1 MMEVSMR
8 ARLCVFALVLA
19 LGFGSNAFADP
30 ISYFASLSGA
40 NEAPPN
46 ASPGTGWALVTI
58 DTVAHTLAVQ
68 ATFSDLIGL
77 TTAAHIHC
85 CTDTPGAGTAGVA
98 TQTPSFIGFPLGVT
112 AGVFANVYDTLD
124 AATYRAG
131 FITANGGTAA
141 GAEAALAL
149 GFAEGK
155 AYFNI
160 HTTAHAGGE
169 IRGFLQAVPEP
180 ASILLLGVGLVG
192 VVNIARKRIR
202 A

>member
-1 MMEVSMR
+1 MK

-19 LGFGSNAFADP
+19 FGFGSNAFAAP
-30 ISYFASLSGA
+30 ISYFALLSGP

-46 ASPGTGWALVTI
+46 ASPGIGWALVTI
-58 DTVAHTLAVQ
+58 DTDAHTMAIE
-68 ATFSDLIGL
+68 AAFSDLMGL

-85 CTDTPGAGTAGVA
+85 CTMTPGDGTAGVA

-149 GFAEGK
+149 GMADGK
-155 AYFNI
+155 TYFNI
-160 HTTAHAGGE
+160 HTNVFSGGE
-169 IRGFLQAVPEP
+169 IRGFLQPVPEP
-180 ASILLLGVGLVG
+180 ASILLLGVGLAGLVG
-192 VVNIARKRIR
+192 IGRKRLQ

>member
-1 MMEVSMR
+1 MKG
-8 ARLCVFALVLA
+8 RLCVFALVLA

-30 ISYFASLSGA
+30 ISYFALLSGG
-40 NEAPPN
+40 NEDPPTP
-46 ASPGTGWALVTI
+46 SLGTGWALVTI
-58 DTVAHTLAVQ
+58 DTIAHTMAIDASFSGLLA
-68 ATFSDLIGL
+68 G

-85 CTDTPGAGTAGVA
+85 CTATPGAGNIGVA

-112 AGVFANVYDTLD
+112 AGVFSNVYDTLD